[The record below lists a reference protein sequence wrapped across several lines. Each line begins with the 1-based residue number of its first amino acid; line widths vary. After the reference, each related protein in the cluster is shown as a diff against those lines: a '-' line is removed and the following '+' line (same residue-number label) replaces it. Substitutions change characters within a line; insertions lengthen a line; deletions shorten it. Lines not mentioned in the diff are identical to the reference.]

1 MDGLDPT
8 YASLYIP
15 IPIVYCAMLYI
26 CMGGMDKGQYGHDS
40 QLPADILNRRSSLHK
55 DDYPMTV
62 YKQQHT
68 NPQLIKHWHTGD
80 GRKFELLAT
89 YSPNED
95 NDVWVE
101 YRNTTTGETYT
112 CRQAAFTQRYS
123 PLPD

>member
-1 MDGLDPT
+1 
-8 YASLYIP
+8 
-15 IPIVYCAMLYI
+15 
-26 CMGGMDKGQYGHDS
+26 
-40 QLPADILNRRSSLHK
+40 
-55 DDYPMTV
+55 MTV
-62 YKQQHT
+62 YRQAQGST
-68 NPQLIKHWHTGD
+68 RIKYWGTPT

-112 CRQAAFTQRYS
+112 CRMEAFTSRYT